1 MAQVSKLI
9 FMSTPL
15 TSILLFIDDLTSEKF
30 AMNAGLMGYEGAKQG
45 SKHQGIKEQVC
56 LLRKT

>member
-1 MAQVSKLI
+1 
-9 FMSTPL
+9 MSRPS

-56 LLRKT
+56 LLRKI